1 MKLNDENIINALREA
16 HIFKNQNNYFYGK
29 VIPNNNTI
37 LGYIINYTEEGI
49 GIIPVSKMDKKPV
62 TQNVLFITLNNLK
75 RVNVTKAGFLK
86 FKNIEIITNNDESIL
101 INVSKNISSIK
112 NYKDNLERF
121 LSIYDR

>member
-62 TQNVLFITLNNLK
+62 TQSVLFITLNNLK

-86 FKNIEIITNNDESIL
+86 FKNIEIITNNDE
-101 INVSKNISSIK
+101 
-112 NYKDNLERF
+112 
-121 LSIYDR
+121 

>member
-1 MKLNDENIINALREA
+1 MKLNDENIINALKEA
-16 HIFKNQNNYFYGK
+16 HIFKNHNYFYGK

-62 TQNVLFITLNNLK
+62 TQSVLFITLNNLK

-86 FKNIEIITNNDESIL
+86 FKNIEIITYNDESIL